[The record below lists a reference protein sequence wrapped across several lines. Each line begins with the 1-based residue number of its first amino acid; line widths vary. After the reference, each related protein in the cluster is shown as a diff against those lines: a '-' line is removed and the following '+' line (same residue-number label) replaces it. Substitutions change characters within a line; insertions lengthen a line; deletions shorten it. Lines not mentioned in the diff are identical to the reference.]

1 MLSALPMIPPTSNIV
16 DKSADVVGPY
26 RLPPIPRQKEILN
39 KKKNIHRVRVYAK
52 WYLILQTKFHLHQCS

>member
-39 KKKNIHRVRVYAK
+39 KKKHPYG
-52 WYLILQTKFHLHQCS
+52 YEFMQSGT

>member
-39 KKKNIHRVRVYAK
+39 KKKKHP
-52 WYLILQTKFHLHQCS
+52 

>member
-39 KKKNIHRVRVYAK
+39 LKKKNIHRVRVYAK
-52 WYLILQTKFHLHQCS
+52 CKAVLNSPN

>member
-1 MLSALPMIPPTSNIV
+1 MLSTLPMIPPTSNIV

-39 KKKNIHRVRVYAK
+39 KKKTSIGYEFM
-52 WYLILQTKFHLHQCS
+52 QSGT